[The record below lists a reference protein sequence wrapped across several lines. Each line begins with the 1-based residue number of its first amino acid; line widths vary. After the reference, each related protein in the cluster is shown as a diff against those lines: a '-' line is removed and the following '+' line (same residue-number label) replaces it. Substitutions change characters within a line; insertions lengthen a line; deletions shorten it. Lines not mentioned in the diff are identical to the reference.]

1 MVIGRWLSDSEAGYD
16 YISRPF
22 RYQITIL
29 GKLFTHI
36 YAGAA
41 VDKEYNLVLVILS
54 MGHGDAIQLGR

>member
-1 MVIGRWLSDSEAGYD
+1 MVIGRWLSDSKAGYD

-36 YAGAA
+36 YAA

-54 MGHGDAIQLGR
+54 KGGDAIQLGR